1 LFFFRPLL
9 NDIAGKSK
17 AENNKNSENKSA
29 NIDDPWQLLGVKP
42 GANMKEI
49 KAAYYEKIRQ
59 YHPDM
64 VDKMG
69 PEIQQVARDKS
80 QKLNQA
86 FEYLKNKYSEKETK
100 TE

>member
-1 LFFFRPLL
+1 
-9 NDIAGKSK
+9 
-17 AENNKNSENKSA
+17 
-29 NIDDPWQLLGVKP
+29 
-42 GANMKEI
+42 MKEI